1 MKKEEKKKSGKSGL
15 GSIICVV
22 GGILAALTVTSYQ
35 VGKHIKKSSVPGT
48 PGFGGFGEQPQKPV
62 FSDNKYF
69 HPRGKYYEP
78 RGGRNK

>member
-1 MKKEEKKKSGKSGL
+1 MKKEEKKKSGKGL

-35 VGKHIKKSSVPGT
+35 VGKHIKKSSAPT
-48 PGFGGFGEQPQKPV
+48 PGFGGFGDPNQKPV